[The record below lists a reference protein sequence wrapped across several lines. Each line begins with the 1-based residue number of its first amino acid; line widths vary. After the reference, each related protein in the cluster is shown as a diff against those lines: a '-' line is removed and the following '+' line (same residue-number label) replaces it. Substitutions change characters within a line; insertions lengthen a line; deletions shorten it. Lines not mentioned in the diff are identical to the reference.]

1 MAHYFQKGHFNAQF
15 RQKGQKRSMN
25 TWFWEK
31 HVIASEAVVGL
42 LISSCCQIMKGRHE
56 RYLLCNSFFQMYVTY
71 VEWDSWK
78 CKAAIRTQG
87 LLII

>member
-31 HVIASEAVVGL
+31 HVIASEAVVGKTKIYKQAHDLMVIDAFNL
-42 LISSCCQIMKGRHE
+42 L
-56 RYLLCNSFFQMYVTY
+56 
-71 VEWDSWK
+71 
-78 CKAAIRTQG
+78 
-87 LLII
+87 